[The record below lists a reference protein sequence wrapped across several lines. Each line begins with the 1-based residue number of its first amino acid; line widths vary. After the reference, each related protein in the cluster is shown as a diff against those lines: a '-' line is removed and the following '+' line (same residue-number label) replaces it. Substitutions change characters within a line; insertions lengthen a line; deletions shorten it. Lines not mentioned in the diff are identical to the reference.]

1 MYFRKMK
8 SYGWLF
14 LVAVAATAATPPTQ
28 KDPLAQL
35 SWLGG
40 CWELRRGD
48 RVTIEM
54 WMAPASG
61 LMLGASR
68 TIVGGAV
75 REFEAVRLSVR
86 DGRVVYTANPS
97 GQALAE
103 FTAAAVGDS
112 GFTVENPAHDFPQR
126 IIYKRR
132 GADSLIARIEGNTPD
147 GPRGVDYPMR
157 RVRCEAS

>member
-1 MYFRKMK
+1 MGKPLLLGIAIVAGLAAHQDDQLTRLR
-8 SYGWLF
+8 WL
-14 LVAVAATAATPPTQ
+14 A
-28 KDPLAQL
+28 
-35 SWLGG
+35 G
-40 CWELRRGD
+40 CWELQRGNHT
-48 RVTIEM
+48 TIEM
-54 WMAPASG
+54 WMSPAGG

-86 DGRVVYTANPS
+86 DGRMVYTATPS
-97 GQALAE
+97 GQAQAE
-103 FTAAAVGDS
+103 FMAVAVGDS

-132 GADSLIARIEGNTPD
+132 GADSLLARIEGNTSG